1 MRKQNNTQ
9 TADNARDEIEA
20 TDAVEQEQQES
31 GAEEQD
37 SGPTAAPNG
46 GQIVTRSWTMQGTG
60 NEIPVRYDKAV
71 VRFRRAAPSTDA
83 TQAMLNMLAL
93 TGGDAQAVLDMFNG
107 SAALAVQKAI
117 KTRIKADA
125 AQDPAVQT
133 TLEDLQSLADTYV
146 IQASRRGGGS
156 AGGKRAA
163 QAAKAARL
171 DAVQDAAAQANA
183 ELAGM
188 WESDTHAAQIQTAL
202 MVRLGLLT
210 AEQAAEISGGRF
222 AAA

>member
-1 MRKQNNTQ
+1 MAREKSNTQ
-9 TADNARDEIEA
+9 TADEIES
-20 TDAVEQEQQES
+20 TDAIDAAAEN

-46 GQIVTRSWTMQGTG
+46 GQIVTRPWTMKGTG
-60 NEIPVRYDKAV
+60 NEIPVRYNKAV

-93 TGGDAQAVLDMFNG
+93 TGGDVQAVLDMFNA
-107 SAALAVQKAI
+107 SAALDVQKAI
-117 KTRIKADA
+117 KSRIKADA
-125 AQDPAVQT
+125 AAETPVQT
-133 TLEDLQSLADTYV
+133 TLTDLQQLADTHV

-183 ELAGM
+183 ELREL
-188 WESDTHAAQIQTAL
+188 WESNTQAAQIQSAL
-202 MVRLGLLT
+202 MIRLGLLT
-210 AEQAAEISGGRF
+210 AEQAAEISGGRYAP
-222 AAA
+222 AA